1 MLHQKQIIMYQVK
14 VNNTEY
20 DVKIENNK
28 VYVNDTAFDME
39 LSQSETG
46 QIQLKLPNKVIYPVI
61 EKGEDAKSCKVRLNG
76 EAYNLEIKDHFDLLL
91 EKMGLEKM
99 MTIAKTDLKAPM
111 PGLVL
116 EVLATPGQ
124 QIVKGDSLL
133 VLEAM
138 KMENVIKAPSD
149 AVVKEIKVE
158 PKEAVEKNHVL
169 ITFE

>member
-1 MLHQKQIIMYQVK
+1 MYQVK

-20 DVKIENNK
+20 NVKIENNK
-28 VYVNDTAFDME
+28 VYVNDTAFEME
-39 LSQSETG
+39 LTQSETG
-46 QIQLKLPNKVIYPVI
+46 QVQLKLPNKVVYPII
-61 EKGEDAKSCKVRLNG
+61 EKGETDKTCKVRLDG
-76 EAYNLEIKDHFDLLL
+76 EAYDLELKDHFDLLL
-91 EKMGLEKM
+91 EKMGLDKM
-99 MTIAKTDLKAPM
+99 MTTAQADLKAPM

-116 EVLATPGQ
+116 EILATPGET
-124 QIVKGDSLL
+124 VNKGDALL

>member
-1 MLHQKQIIMYQVK
+1 MYQVK

-28 VYVNDTAFDME
+28 VYVNDTAFEME

-46 QIQLKLPNKVIYPVI
+46 QIQLKLPNKVVYPVI

-76 EAYNLEIKDHFDLLL
+76 EAYDLELKDHFDLLL
-91 EKMGLEKM
+91 EKMGLDSM
-99 MTIAKTDLKAPM
+99 MSTAQTDLKAPM

-116 EVLATPGQ
+116 EVLAAPGQ
-124 QIVKGDSLL
+124 EVKKGDALL

-149 AVVKEIKVE
+149 AVVKEVNVA